1 MHTVYAFLVCESLVL
16 LCSVPIK
23 DQPVPE
29 RQGGSSVG
37 STSSQSISCSARSRA
52 ARPICAG
59 IRSEIEASYN
69 SSQLYKER
77 ARVVSM
83 CLTHS
88 FYEKYQ
94 SLAS

>member
-1 MHTVYAFLVCESLVL
+1 MHTVYTFLVRESLVL
-16 LCSVPIK
+16 LCPVPVK
-23 DQPVPE
+23 DQPIPE
-29 RQGGSSVG
+29 RQGSSSVG
-37 STSSQSISCSARSRA
+37 GTGSQCISCSAGSRA

-88 FYEKYQ
+88 FCEKYQ
-94 SLAS
+94 PPAS